1 MIVLYYATK
10 NLGRMPSKSMR
21 ITCPATQMSF
31 LEVEKGHSSFAT
43 LLGLHNIS
51 KGLCEMAADLSEWGW
66 CQCSCFPSFFV
77 GRGDFP
83 PSCRSASIAHTTQSI
98 SLLLITLPL
107 LLLRTSSLQASIP
120 ESANTTDAM
129 LKRNGDP
136 MLQAASP
143 KRHCHDLEATVE
155 KSSNQVCPDKR
166 PQPPQLPS
174 KAQYFCKTCQKFD
187 LATLLTRESKATR
200 IGSLRTFNDPLC
212 QLCDTIRHF
221 VKLHWGHESP
231 SAVNGRHPSVHMQSK
246 KWCYFL
252 DFPWQKKHVYRII
265 LALDQRPPNL
275 RLMRPTMPYDNKAKF
290 ILTELE
296 VDPMKIDDSGTV
308 TSWRR
313 PILSCVDLA
322 LVQNWLNNCRDH
334 YLCKNNRA
342 AQQANMAQTF
352 YTSGFRLI
360 DVVEGRLVEKTE
372 PCEYIALSYVW
383 GSAASFGLCTNKENL
398 STLHQ
403 PSSLDRSHTQHG
415 VSKRLPKTI
424 ADAISLSRLIGQRYL
439 WVDSLCIVQNDPD
452 EKRRLI
458 HGMNSVY
465 ENADLTLV
473 ALSGVDADA
482 GLAGI
487 SPRGPDTDNCGRE
500 HLFHEING
508 TFSIGTGRISLMEQI
523 QCSHWNSRGW
533 TYQEQLLSPRKL
545 YFASGEV
552 FYECAYQLLREG
564 YAFET
569 LNVRARLGAP
579 WYGRNLNMDPLHD
592 AQPEN
597 TLSMIQNPAA
607 LEDIHPHWQ
616 WPDVEFQKIVSV
628 YTRRD
633 LKESGDILH
642 ALTGVYNRFY
652 PSSDRD
658 GLGISALQGG
668 IPMRCFSRTLLWF
681 TPNPCHTRRTDV
693 SGASPSTWS
702 WVSWITPV
710 DFACSA
716 RPNFPTTER
725 ELSHEAW
732 NPFSLVKEWCL
743 TIQTEKTV
751 TKQRFLGRN
760 FDGEDLT
767 NPRGANTRAME
778 FLNIFP
784 RMECSVA
791 GVLSPPLVPGMLDFL
806 GLYIPVPKAAA
817 CPRWSKGLEREWHL
831 NFEGT
836 PSLANDLGCYAIV
849 LFDCE
854 ETMDAF
860 VLLLYDGTCLG
871 ICVKKRGDYFERVGI
886 CIFTTHEADWAF
898 LMHRDLLEIYW
909 KRILLR

>member
-1 MIVLYYATK
+1 
-10 NLGRMPSKSMR
+10 
-21 ITCPATQMSF
+21 
-31 LEVEKGHSSFAT
+31 
-43 LLGLHNIS
+43 
-51 KGLCEMAADLSEWGW
+51 
-66 CQCSCFPSFFV
+66 
-77 GRGDFP
+77 
-83 PSCRSASIAHTTQSI
+83 
-98 SLLLITLPL
+98 
-107 LLLRTSSLQASIP
+107 
-120 ESANTTDAM
+120 
-129 LKRNGDP
+129 

-155 KSSNQVCPDKR
+155 KSSDQACLNEEPD
-166 PQPPQLPS
+166 PSQLLS
-174 KAQYFCKTCQKFD
+174 KAQYFCNRCQKFD

-200 IGSLRTFNDPLC
+200 IGFLKAFNDPLC

-231 SAVNGRHPSVHMQSK
+231 SAVDGRHPSVHMQSK
-246 KWCYFL
+246 KWCRFY
-252 DFPWQKKHVYRII
+252 DSTDQKKDAYRII

-275 RLMRPTMPYDNKAKF
+275 RLMRQAMPYDKKAKF

-296 VDPMKIDDSGTV
+296 VDPTKIDGSSMV
-308 TSWRR
+308 TSFRR
-313 PILSCVDLA
+313 PILSRVDLV
-322 LVQNWLNNCRDH
+322 LVQNWLNDCLEHEPCN
-334 YLCKNNRA
+334 NNRT

-360 DVVEGRLVEKTE
+360 DVIEGRLVEKTE
-372 PCEYIALSYVW
+372 PCKYIALSYVW
-383 GSAASFGLCTNKENL
+383 GQAASFGLCTNKENL
-398 STLHQ
+398 STLSQ
-403 PSSLDRSHTQHG
+403 PSSLDRSHIQYG
-415 VSKRLPKTI
+415 VSKHLPKTI
-424 ADAISLSRLIGQRYL
+424 ADAISLCRLIGHRYL

-487 SPRGPDTDNCGRE
+487 STRGPDTDNCGRK
-500 HLFHEING
+500 HLFHENNG
-508 TFSIGTGRISLMEQI
+508 TCSIGIGRISLIEQI
-523 QCSHWNSRGW
+523 QCSHWNTRGW

-552 FYECAYQLLREG
+552 FYECECHTLREG

-569 LNVRARLGAP
+569 LNGGARLGAP
-579 WYGRNLNMDPLHD
+579 WYGRNLNMDPLD
-592 AQPEN
+592 NVQPKN
-597 TLSMIQNPAA
+597 TIKMIQRARVREA
-607 LEDIHPHWQ
+607 SDSHRLDE
-616 WPDVEFQKIVSV
+616 EFQKIVSV

-633 LKESGDILH
+633 LKEPGDILH
-642 ALTGVYNRFY
+642 ALTGVYNSFY
-652 PSSDRD
+652 SSLDRE
-658 GLGISALQGG
+658 GLGISAFQG
-668 IPMRCFSRTLLWF
+668 IPMRCFSRALLWF

-732 NPFSLVKEWCL
+732 NPFSLVEEWCL
-743 TIQTEKTV
+743 TIQTGKTV
-751 TKQRFLGRN
+751 TKRRFSGRN
-760 FDGEDLT
+760 FDGENLID
-767 NPRGANTRAME
+767 PRGANIAAME
-778 FLNIFP
+778 FLNMFP
-784 RMECSVA
+784 RMENSVA
-791 GVLSPPLVPGMLDFL
+791 DELSPPLIPGLLDFV
-806 GLYIPVPKAAA
+806 GLYIPFPKTAA
-817 CPRWSKGLEREWHL
+817 CPRWSKGLGKEWYL

-836 PSLANDLGCYAIV
+836 TALDYDLYCYARA

-860 VLLLYDGTCLG
+860 VLLLYDWTYLG
-871 ICVKKRGDYFERVGI
+871 ICVKKEGDYFERIGI
-886 CIFTTHEADWAF
+886 CMFTSGRNAWETI
-898 LMHRDLLEIYW
+898 MQKGLLDIYW
-909 KRILLR
+909 KRVLLR